1 MSKSAELIVWRHAH
15 ALDAVLGQ
23 DDMERELSDKG
34 RQQAKK
40 MSHWLEQKLA
50 PDCQIFVSPSVR
62 TLATIAPLQRPYTV
76 SSELAPDSSVERI
89 LKLIDWPNYSG
100 QIMIIGHQPSLGD
113 LVSQLMFNS
122 VSKYAIRKACLN
134 WIAQKSDAQDQ
145 MKTYIKAVM
154 SPELL

>member
-1 MSKSAELIVWRHAH
+1 VSKPAELIVWRHAH
-15 ALDAVLGQ
+15 ALDAEIGQ

-40 MSHWLEQKLA
+40 MAHWLEQKLA
-50 PDCQIFVSPSVR
+50 PDCLIFVSPSVR

-76 SSELAPDSSVERI
+76 TSELAPDSSVDRI

-100 QIMIIGHQPSLGD
+100 QIMIVGHQPSLGD

-134 WIAQKSDAQDQ
+134 WIAQKNDAQDQ
-145 MKTYIKAVM
+145 IKTYIKAVM